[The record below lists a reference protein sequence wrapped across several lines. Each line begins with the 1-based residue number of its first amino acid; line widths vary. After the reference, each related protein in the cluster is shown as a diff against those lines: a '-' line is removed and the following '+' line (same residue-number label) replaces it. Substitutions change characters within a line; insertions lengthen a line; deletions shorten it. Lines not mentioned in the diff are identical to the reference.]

1 MAAKYDCIHEELIQ
15 DHSVQIRGLETRA
28 DYKDKRIDELY
39 EKIEKME
46 EKIDALNKNVNK
58 LVLQSAQDDK
68 GLELRVTQLEA
79 DMKNRE
85 RESDRKVVWI
95 GIGLTIITILINLYF
110 NMIH

>member
-39 EKIEKME
+39 DKIDKME

-68 GLELRVTQLEA
+68 GLELRVTQLET
-79 DMKNRE
+79 DMKNRD

-95 GIGLTIITILINLYF
+95 GIALTIITILINLYF